1 MNFSPILKN
10 REIIK
15 AISPSLRYKN
25 GEDFADWQKKAREK
39 LVELLG
45 FQYIE
50 SCSDEFEITSTTK
63 TDTYIEYVFKIQ
75 TESNFYLTA
84 TLRAPLNKNGKMP
97 VAICLKGHSD
107 DLSAALSDND
117 ELGRNMCTR
126 AIEEG
131 YCAVAVET
139 RSFDEC
145 FSSHDIIPEEAF
157 KRVTWCACYRSSMR
171 ALMLGRT
178 TLGERIWDTMRVID
192 ALIKNFDFI
201 DSDAICLIGNNGGA
215 TAAYYTAAVD
225 ERVAGVA
232 LSGGFCSF
240 EESIIA
246 KHHCICNYIP
256 NIANYFEM
264 GDVGG
269 LIAPRA
275 LSVLSGAG
283 DDWYPKS
290 GVESAFGL
298 AKNVYT
304 AAGCA
309 DACKLHI
316 IDENACFFADD
327 AWADLHEMI
336 K

>member
-10 REIIK
+10 REVIK
-15 AISPSLRYKN
+15 AISPSLRYKD
-25 GEDFADWQKKAREK
+25 GEDLASWQKTAREK
-39 LVELLG
+39 LAELLG
-45 FQYIE
+45 FEYMTK
-50 SCSDEFEITSTTK
+50 CADKFEIVSTAK
-63 TDTYIEYVFKIQ
+63 TDSYTEYCFKIQ
-75 TESNFYLTA
+75 SEENFCFTS
-84 TLRAPLNKNGKMP
+84 TLRVPLNKTGKIP

-126 AIEEG
+126 ALEEG
-131 YCAVAVET
+131 YCAVAVEE

-145 FSSHDIIPEEAF
+145 FASRDMIPEETV

-178 TLGERIWDTMRVID
+178 TLGERVWDTMRVID
-192 ALIKNFDFI
+192 ALVANFDFV
-201 DSDAICLIGNNGGA
+201 DADAICLIGNNGGA
-215 TAAYYTAAVD
+215 TAAYYTAALD
-225 ERVAGVA
+225 ERVAAVA
-232 LSGGFCSF
+232 LSGGVCSF

-256 NIANYFEM
+256 NISNYFEM

-269 LIAPRA
+269 LIAPRG
-275 LSVLSGAG
+275 LSILSGSDDEWFPSTGVRSAYDLANSVYVGAG
-283 DDWYPKS
+283 
-290 GVESAFGL
+290 F
-298 AKNVYT
+298 N
-304 AAGCA
+304 

-316 IDENACFFADD
+316 IDGNACFFADE
-327 AWADLHEMI
+327 AWADLHNMV